1 MPKSHPSINKGKKF
15 SGLMKARL
23 SVSQKYKLSFVDNP
37 RLREMV
43 KRDYAFAE
51 YCRKQGMF
59 KPAII
64 LYGSIMEALLRNILN
79 SKEELD
85 FWVLI
90 RNAEENKLITPEIAA
105 RLTVAKFFRNYVH
118 IYAELEGDIEISSN
132 EAEFFSKVC
141 SSLVGYLEINKKIEG
156 H

>member
-1 MPKSHPSINKGKKF
+1 MPKSHIAHNKGIPWTDV
-15 SGLMKARL
+15 MKSRL
-23 SVSQKYKLSFVDNP
+23 SISQKYTFSFIGNK
-37 RLREMV
+37 RLKELI
-43 KRDYAFAE
+43 KRDYGFAE
-51 YCRKQGMF
+51 YCRKKGMF

-64 LYGSIMEALLRNILN
+64 LYGSIMEALLKDALN
-79 SKEELD
+79 SNERLD

-90 RNAEENKLITPEIAA
+90 RNAEENNLITPEIAA

-141 SSLVGYLEINKKIEG
+141 SSLVGYLEINKSVGG